1 MYLAKEANDARNTE
15 RRLHDVFV
23 FTKEFFLLS
32 LVIISVWWERV
43 RDRNLLGDI

>member
-1 MYLAKEANDARNTE
+1 MYLAKEANDARSIE